1 MTPSSGHI
9 EVENLSAWV
18 DGELG
23 PADATRVE
31 QHVAACDRCRE
42 RLRLVRDLVRA
53 AAALPRDTA
62 PPAEVWTGL
71 RVRLAHGRRRAWW
84 PRTAAVWLAAA
95 AVVLVV
101 SIPLLMR
108 APGASAPAALADPGP
123 VVVAAVDASYATTV
137 TDLRRTLESQRATL
151 APSTVRVVEHSL
163 AVIDSAIAEAR
174 AALASDPAN
183 RALVEILAAQYERK
197 VDLLQRAAKLSPSL

>member
-1 MTPSSGHI
+1 MTQSSGHI
-9 EVENLSAWV
+9 EIEDLSAWV

-23 PADATRVE
+23 PEEAASVE
-31 QHVAACDRCRE
+31 RHVVACERCGE
-42 RLRLVRDLVRA
+42 QLRLVRGLVRA
-53 AAALPRDTA
+53 AGALPRDTA
-62 PPAEVWTGL
+62 PPPEVWTGL
-71 RVRLAHGRRRAWW
+71 RARLAVGRRRAWW
-84 PRTAAVWLAAA
+84 PGTAAVWLAAA

-108 APGASAPAALADPGP
+108 EPGASAPSAPADPAP
-123 VVVAAVDASYATTV
+123 VVVAAVEASYATTV
-137 TDLRRTLESQRATL
+137 ADLRRTLASQRATL

-163 AVIDSAIAEAR
+163 AVIDSAITEAR

-197 VDLLQRAAKLSPSL
+197 VDLLQRATKLSPSL